1 MRKTKFQKLTAVLL
15 TAMLLLGSFA
25 GLASAAVESAPLS
38 LTADEVTGTIP
49 GGQFAKLWLGLDVT
63 QPNANVTIST
73 EWDRYDALASGLGFY
88 ILSPENLARVQGG
101 NDIRDNNTASG
112 GAVFQG
118 PTNQQIASF
127 NATGSD
133 YTLVI
138 YNDSNSD
145 ATFTARA
152 TNALIS
158 DDSGQVTSDKAME
171 GSETATTPSAP
182 AAAPATTG
190 GAVVAVTTGSP
201 VVAAPAATAPVAA
214 APAAAPVTTAPAV
227 AAPSTEVKAKELKGA
242 LPNEGDQH
250 FLGLEPTIKDGEVNL
265 VLTFDP
271 QDNTELARRIG
282 FWVLDQQGFQRYT
295 QGTPASE
302 LAIAAGSRTFLGSS
316 NERTATFNSTGFG
329 PYTVIV
335 YNSSSVP
342 ATYNLRV
349 DGGLLVDDS
358 GQTETARASAPL
370 TTTVT
375 TTTAPAVA
383 ATTATTPTATT
394 PVATTTTAPAATTA
408 TTAAATGAVGTPGG
422 SHTIRSG
429 DSLSALA
436 RDIYGDI
443 QLYDEIC
450 KFNNLA
456 NCDLV
461 EVGDVIQ
468 LPTLAQINA
477 GATAPAAPAAA
488 APAAA
493 ATTTTKVTT
502 TTPAASTAVTTTS
515 SVTTTATTTR
525 TTAATTPATSATK
538 PTTSTAT
545 TTAGATGS
553 NLVATAEAAG
563 NFTILVKA
571 LKATGLDKTLA
582 GAGPF
587 TVFAPTD
594 AAFEALGSATVDA
607 LLKDT
612 KQLAQ
617 ILQFHVVQNSSIAS
631 SSITNGLEA
640 TTVLGSPV
648 EFTVAGKN
656 VKVQDSNVIVPD
668 VAASNGVIHAID
680 KVMLPPAP

>member
-1 MRKTKFQKLTAVLL
+1 MRKTKIQKLTAVLL

-145 ATFTARA
+145 ATFTTRA

-158 DDSGQVTSDKAME
+158 DDSGQVTSTKAVE
-171 GSETATTPSAP
+171 ETQVP
-182 AAAPATTG
+182 
-190 GAVVAVTTGSP
+190 
-201 VVAAPAATAPVAA
+201 A
-214 APAAAPVTTAPAV
+214 APAAAVATAIPAPATTTTTTTTAVTATTAVAAPVTAPATSPAV
-227 AAPSTEVKAKELKGA
+227 AAPSTEVKAKELKGS

-250 FLGLEPTIKDGEVNL
+250 FLGLEPTVKDGEVNL
-265 VLTFDP
+265 ILTFDP

-358 GQTETARASAPL
+358 GQTETARASAPV

-375 TTTAPAVA
+375 TTTAPVA

-394 PVATTTTAPAATTA
+394 PVATTTTTPAATAA

-422 SHTIRSG
+422 RHTIRSG

-515 SVTTTATTTR
+515 SVTTTTTTTR
-525 TTAATTPATSATK
+525 TTSATTPTTSATK

>member
-1 MRKTKFQKLTAVLL
+1 
-15 TAMLLLGSFA
+15 
-25 GLASAAVESAPLS
+25 
-38 LTADEVTGTIP
+38 
-49 GGQFAKLWLGLDVT
+49 
-63 QPNANVTIST
+63 
-73 EWDRYDALASGLGFY
+73 
-88 ILSPENLARVQGG
+88 
-101 NDIRDNNTASG
+101 
-112 GAVFQG
+112 
-118 PTNQQIASF
+118 
-127 NATGSD
+127 
-133 YTLVI
+133 
-138 YNDSNSD
+138 
-145 ATFTARA
+145 
-152 TNALIS
+152 
-158 DDSGQVTSDKAME
+158 
-171 GSETATTPSAP
+171 
-182 AAAPATTG
+182 
-190 GAVVAVTTGSP
+190 
-201 VVAAPAATAPVAA
+201 
-214 APAAAPVTTAPAV
+214 
-227 AAPSTEVKAKELKGA
+227 
-242 LPNEGDQH
+242 
-250 FLGLEPTIKDGEVNL
+250 
-265 VLTFDP
+265 
-271 QDNTELARRIG
+271 
-282 FWVLDQQGFQRYT
+282 
-295 QGTPASE
+295 
-302 LAIAAGSRTFLGSS
+302 
-316 NERTATFNSTGFG
+316 
-329 PYTVIV
+329 
-335 YNSSSVP
+335 
-342 ATYNLRV
+342 
-349 DGGLLVDDS
+349 
-358 GQTETARASAPL
+358 
-370 TTTVT
+370 
-375 TTTAPAVA
+375 
-383 ATTATTPTATT
+383 
-394 PVATTTTAPAATTA
+394 
-408 TTAAATGAVGTPGG
+408 
-422 SHTIRSG
+422 
-429 DSLSALA
+429 LSALA
-436 RDIYGDI
+436 RDIYGNI

-477 GATAPAAPAAA
+477 GATAAPAAA

-502 TTPAASTAVTTTS
+502 TTPAASAAVTTTS
-515 SVTTTATTTR
+515 SVTTTTTTTR
-525 TTAATTPATSATK
+525 TTSATTPTASATK

-640 TTVLGSPV
+640 ATVLGSPV

>member
-1 MRKTKFQKLTAVLL
+1 M
-15 TAMLLLGSFA
+15 
-25 GLASAAVESAPLS
+25 
-38 LTADEVTGTIP
+38 
-49 GGQFAKLWLGLDVT
+49 
-63 QPNANVTIST
+63 
-73 EWDRYDALASGLGFY
+73 
-88 ILSPENLARVQGG
+88 
-101 NDIRDNNTASG
+101 
-112 GAVFQG
+112 
-118 PTNQQIASF
+118 
-127 NATGSD
+127 
-133 YTLVI
+133 
-138 YNDSNSD
+138 
-145 ATFTARA
+145 
-152 TNALIS
+152 
-158 DDSGQVTSDKAME
+158 
-171 GSETATTPSAP
+171 
-182 AAAPATTG
+182 
-190 GAVVAVTTGSP
+190 
-201 VVAAPAATAPVAA
+201 
-214 APAAAPVTTAPAV
+214 
-227 AAPSTEVKAKELKGA
+227 
-242 LPNEGDQH
+242 
-250 FLGLEPTIKDGEVNL
+250 
-265 VLTFDP
+265 
-271 QDNTELARRIG
+271 
-282 FWVLDQQGFQRYT
+282 
-295 QGTPASE
+295 
-302 LAIAAGSRTFLGSS
+302 
-316 NERTATFNSTGFG
+316 
-329 PYTVIV
+329 
-335 YNSSSVP
+335 
-342 ATYNLRV
+342 
-349 DGGLLVDDS
+349 
-358 GQTETARASAPL
+358 
-370 TTTVT
+370 
-375 TTTAPAVA
+375 
-383 ATTATTPTATT
+383 
-394 PVATTTTAPAATTA
+394 
-408 TTAAATGAVGTPGG
+408 
-422 SHTIRSG
+422 
-429 DSLSALA
+429 SALA